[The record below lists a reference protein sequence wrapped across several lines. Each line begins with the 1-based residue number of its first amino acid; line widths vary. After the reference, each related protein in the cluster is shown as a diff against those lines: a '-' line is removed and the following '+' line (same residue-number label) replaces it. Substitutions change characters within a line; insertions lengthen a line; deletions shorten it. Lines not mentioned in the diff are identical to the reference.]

1 MINKILIGIVIII
14 LLGLVIYGPKAIRV
28 YNVVHLFDQDK
39 IVNNFINMDK
49 VFPSKPIKASS
60 NPHIFNVRTFD
71 LPEFYELEGKQHNLA
86 EALDYFK
93 SDGLIV
99 LQNADLIYE
108 NYWQGNSQNQPHISW
123 SVAKSF
129 LSALIG
135 IAYHDGLIEDLND
148 PITKYLE
155 DFQATGYANIPVKD
169 ILQMSSGIIFNE
181 DYADYNSD
189 INKFARAL
197 AQGTSMRDFAKKL
210 ENGKEPGTFNH
221 YVSIDTQM
229 LAMLL
234 EEVTGKTVSQNL
246 EEKIWTKIGMENDA
260 YYMVDDTGMEWA
272 LGGLN
277 ATLRDYAKFGLLYLN
292 KGAWNGKQIVPE
304 DWVNASHSLKEPH
317 LQPGDN
323 ELSSN
328 TWGYG
333 YQWWV
338 PGFPETDYLAAGIY
352 NQYIYIDPITKVV
365 IAKTSSN
372 YKFNQERQYS
382 KDAHVAIFRAIAKAA
397 QGNL

>member
-1 MINKILIGIVIII
+1 
-14 LLGLVIYGPKAIRV
+14 
-28 YNVVHLFDQDK
+28 
-39 IVNNFINMDK
+39 
-49 VFPSKPIKASS
+49 
-60 NPHIFNVRTFD
+60 
-71 LPEFYELEGKQHNLA
+71 
-86 EALDYFK
+86 
-93 SDGLIV
+93 
-99 LQNADLIYE
+99 
-108 NYWQGNSQNQPHISW
+108 
-123 SVAKSF
+123 
-129 LSALIG
+129 LIG

>member
-1 MINKILIGIVIII
+1 
-14 LLGLVIYGPKAIRV
+14 
-28 YNVVHLFDQDK
+28 
-39 IVNNFINMDK
+39 MDK

-99 LQNADLIYE
+99 LQNGDLIYE